1 MYWRSNEPGLPYPN
15 DFDPIVTAS
24 YFGHTVT
31 LKTLLSDSLANK
43 TDVGSRASYWASRM
57 GHYDVVNLLLQD
69 EVDPNRK

>member
-1 MYWRSNEPGLPYPN
+1 MPYPN